1 LVSLYHEL
9 MVHIAQAVT
18 GIKYSGFNCIAEY
31 EQNLETLGFPSLLP
45 YLVEKDFVGLHRQ
58 CQLFDQH
65 LQKFLK
71 EHSVALNVFGTL
83 DELQK
88 NLEART

>member
-9 MVHIAQAVT
+9 MIHITQAFT
-18 GIKYSGFNCIAEY
+18 GIKYSSFNCIAEY
-31 EQNLETLGFPSLLP
+31 EQNLETLGFPNLLS
-45 YLVEKDFVGLHRQ
+45 YVVAKDFVGLYRQ

-65 LQKFLK
+65 LQKFLT
-71 EHSVALNVFGTL
+71 EHSVSLNVFATL

-88 NLEART
+88 NLEGRR